1 MKGSKKISKEELIN
15 KLKNSK
21 KKVIVGSV
29 GVLTVPLLFGFSF
42 AFSKGKIQKGKYIEQ
57 SINIVLAKE
66 NVKNTVLEEK
76 KVKEKQE
83 KLRLE
88 KEQRKA
94 KEQIRLEQEKE
105 EAEKEAE
112 RLAKEEE
119 EKNKEKNE
127 ENNESD
133 QNNGNTEEN
142 KQVNTPSYA
151 YVDLNV
157 PYINQYDAGAPM
169 GCEAASLLEAFH
181 YKGYATNYDLK
192 SFLSEIPISPDDNP
206 YHGFV
211 RSPWI
216 ISNEEIFQSIFPDAL
231 ISWGSK
237 YGNVKNISGQGIE
250 GLRRELLN
258 GNPVVIY
265 TIYQFGY
272 PQWQN
277 WFFGRVYN
285 NMHVMT
291 ACGYNQANGQYKVAD
306 PAGGTYWVDGYT
318 FERCYNYLGWGVAVH

>member
-57 SINIVLAKE
+57 STTIVLAKE
-66 NVKNTVLEEK
+66 NVKETVLKEKEEEQKKLEQEEK
-76 KVKEKQE
+76 EKKEK
-83 KLRLE
+83 
-88 KEQRKA
+88 A
-94 KEQIRLEQEKE
+94 EKE
-105 EAEKEAE
+105 EAE
-112 RLAKEEE
+112 RLAREEE
-119 EKNKEKNE
+119 EKNIEKNE
-127 ENNESD
+127 ENSESD

-192 SFLSEIPISPDDNP
+192 SFLSEMPISPDDNP

-216 ISNEEIFQSIFPDAL
+216 VSNEEIFQSIFSDAL

-258 GNPVVIY
+258 GNPVVTY

-285 NMHVMT
+285 NMHIMT

-318 FERCYNYLGWGVAVH
+318 FERCYNYLGWGVAVY